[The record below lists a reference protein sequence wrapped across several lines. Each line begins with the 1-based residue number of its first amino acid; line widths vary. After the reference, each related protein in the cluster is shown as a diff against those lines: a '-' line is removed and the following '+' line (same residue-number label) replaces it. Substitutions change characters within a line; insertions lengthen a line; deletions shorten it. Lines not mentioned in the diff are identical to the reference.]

1 MPTGLPHIQEGQLS
15 DSVFAETCYSWS
27 FGPLSVSVCVDLS
40 VPDISV
46 TVTLLGV
53 TIGKVVLN
61 PQNTSATI
69 GGSVAGF
76 KAEVTFTADFT
87 AETLTISA
95 EVCAPFVGC
104 KDAGTT
110 IHF

>member
-1 MPTGLPHIQEGQLS
+1 MPTGLPHIQDGQLP
-15 DSVFAETCYSWS
+15 DSAFAETCYSWS
-27 FGPLSVSVCVDLS
+27 FGPLTVQLCVDLS
-40 VPDISV
+40 VPQISI

-76 KAEVTFTADFT
+76 KAEVTFTADFS
-87 AETLTISA
+87 ARTLTISA